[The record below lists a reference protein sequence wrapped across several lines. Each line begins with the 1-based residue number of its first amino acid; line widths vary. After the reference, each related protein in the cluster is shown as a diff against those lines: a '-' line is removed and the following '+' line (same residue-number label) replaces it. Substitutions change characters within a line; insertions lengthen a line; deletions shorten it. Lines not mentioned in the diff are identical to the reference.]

1 MASQA
6 PAGGMTLP
14 CRLCWWA
21 ADITRGQER
30 VWCSH
35 AVHHGWMTDKAK
47 CDTAAF
53 KPDDDRGSGK

>member
-1 MASQA
+1 
-6 PAGGMTLP
+6 MTLP

-35 AVHHGWMTDKAK
+35 AMHHGWMTDKAG

-53 KPDDDRGSGK
+53 KPDDNRDRATNRA